1 MIKERLPY
9 SHVYPL
15 GFPGRLQPIT
25 AQRFPVEF
33 TWLRS
38 TCLARVLGDV
48 LARAHHPDGL
58 PGVIDHHGV
67 AGSQALLGCDRVLP
81 VID

>member
-1 MIKERLPY
+1 MTTERFPY
-9 SHVYPL
+9 AHVYPL
-15 GFPGRLQPIT
+15 GSPGRHQPRT

-48 LARAHHPDGL
+48 LAHAHHPDGL

-67 AGSQALLGCDRVLP
+67 AGSQALIGCDRVLP